1 MQGFSPLPSTPS
13 AELARDYLSSFL
25 LSQHAGDRKE
35 AVLFCQLPSGH
46 TIAAPCSWDLPNAQ
60 KKATAR
66 LWILGSLNQL
76 FCPWTHRSA
85 IRPVP
90 GLLQGV
96 GWEGPWLNLKH
107 ALRQN
112 LEASLSW
119 TVTLTTVGASNTY
132 SWCSGTHN
140 AHSYQVLECCACPP
154 GSLLGVPQ
162 TRDTGF

>member
-1 MQGFSPLPSTPS
+1 MDGFKKDLRNIHLQVLSGGVATLLVKGTLVQGLSPLPSTLS
-13 AELARDYLSSFL
+13 AELARDCLSSFL

-46 TIAAPCSWDLPNAQ
+46 TTTAYCSWDLPNAQ
-60 KKATAR
+60 KKATVH
-66 LWILGSLNQL
+66 LWILGSLDQL

-112 LEASLSW
+112 LEVFLSW
-119 TVTLTTVGASNTY
+119 TVTLTTGGTSNT
-132 SWCSGTHN
+132 
-140 AHSYQVLECCACPP
+140 
-154 GSLLGVPQ
+154 
-162 TRDTGF
+162 